1 VIFEQKSTSSTI
13 HNLIISFYVS
23 PSSSNSHPATDDD
36 ELLLRFLAN
45 APTDPLSGKP
55 YYDLDY
61 ALRLCKHAGRTHPC
75 VHIYSKMGMWE
86 NSVDLALEKGDL
98 ELAKVNADMPEE
110 DVALRKRL
118 WLKVARYVVQDK
130 KDIRSAMHFLENT
143 DLLKIEDIL
152 PFFPDFVV
160 IDDFKEE
167 IAHALEGYS
176 AQIESLKNE
185 MDEATRTAESI
196 KQDIASLRNRFITID
211 SAELCSS
218 CSRQLLLRQFYV
230 FPCRH
235 CFHADCLIALAKE
248 YLPAHALRKIVNL
261 QDQLVVKSAVPTI
274 IPLQRNAPTPP
285 IRQATRQRTLLSA
298 NFGLPNP
305 LQGGARAA
313 NLLGRS
319 VISAGDK
326 LRDLIVPDALATL
339 VMAPA
344 NWIPGM
350 GGGQRPMNTLD
361 ESKMEKLR
369 AELEDILAGSC
380 PLCESVVVGL
390 DKPFITEVE
399 VDTSWTV

>member
-1 VIFEQKSTSSTI
+1 M
-13 HNLIISFYVS
+13 
-23 PSSSNSHPATDDD
+23 
-36 ELLLRFLAN
+36 R
-45 APTDPLSGKP
+45 
-55 YYDLDY
+55 
-61 ALRLCKHAGRTHPC
+61 
-75 VHIYSKMGMWE
+75 
-86 NSVDLALEKGDL
+86 
-98 ELAKVNADMPEE
+98 
-110 DVALRKRL
+110 
-118 WLKVARYVVQDK
+118 
-130 KDIRSAMHFLENT
+130 FLENT

-196 KQDIASLRNRFITID
+196 KQDITALRNRFITID

-235 CFHADCLIALAKE
+235 CFHADCLIALVSNLTMVSEGTKLMISRQAKE

-261 QDQLVVKSAVPTI
+261 QDQLVVKSTVPTI
-274 IPLQRNAPTPP
+274 IPPQKNASTPP

-326 LRDLIVPDALATL
+326 FRDLIVPDALATL

-399 VDTSWTV
+399 VDTSWTL